1 MGEGAPF
8 PESDSRSFG
17 ESKEGNEKTG
27 GWGVG
32 GLYPF
37 PSD

>member
-1 MGEGAPF
+1 VGEGAPF
-8 PESDSRSFG
+8 PESDSRRFG
-17 ESKEGNEKTG
+17 ESEEGKGKTG

-32 GLYPF
+32 RSYLP